1 MSQGETADA
10 GYEQFE
16 MEADVGIRAWGP
28 TRAEAFAQTSLG
40 VFSLIVAP
48 EGVEARDVREVRAQ
62 GGSPEV
68 LLVNWINECL
78 YVHEIEG
85 WVVARIEVM
94 VLENNRVH
102 ALLHGEEIDP
112 SRHALGTVVKAATLH
127 QVEVAV
133 RDGRHETRVVL
144 DV

>member
-1 MSQGETADA
+1 MSAGETADA

-62 GGSPEV
+62 AESPEV

-85 WVVARIEVM
+85 YVVARIEVM
-94 VLENNRVH
+94 VLEDHRIH
-102 ALLHGEEIDP
+102 ALLHGEEIDS